1 MHLCETGLSLPQNRA
16 LGITAGSPG
25 GSLKWLVSGKSLS
38 LTQGRGVC
46 VFESVQSS
54 SRNYTAKQREGLKW
68 GNGTEA
74 EETRRAAPRPADA
87 HCSSGQGGSAER
99 HPHQTAT
106 QTSSGFSQM
115 AVMLQLLQQDF
126 WLSQVDDRTSQNLH
140 SCDSLTAPL

>member
-1 MHLCETGLSLPQNRA
+1 MPKRRDARLYTPRTP
-16 LGITAGSPG
+16 TAC
-25 GSLKWLVSGKSLS
+25 
-38 LTQGRGVC
+38 QGR
-46 VFESVQSS
+46 
-54 SRNYTAKQREGLKW
+54 
-68 GNGTEA
+68 
-74 EETRRAAPRPADA
+74 
-87 HCSSGQGGSAER
+87 GGSAER